1 MSDDK
6 RQRQNTVDALHGQL
20 EQAVDTTVARR
31 REGSDDA
38 ALTETVIAVRTAQ
51 AIERLTGNDWHDTL
65 EKQVERFDEG

>member
-1 MSDDK
+1 MREEK
-6 RQRQNTVDALHGQL
+6 RQMQNTVEALHDQL

-51 AIERLTGNDWHDTL
+51 AIERITGNDWHDTL
-65 EKQVERFDEG
+65 EKQVERFGEG